1 MRKYETDLSEHL
13 YVCSLHKI
21 VGLHNKAPTDTLF
34 ESLRLANIKTNY
46 YKSI

>member
-21 VGLHNKAPTDTLF
+21 VGLHKAPIDTLF
-34 ESLRLANIKTNY
+34 ESLRLTNIKTNY
-46 YKSI
+46 YKNI